1 MRALPQLG
9 FVEAVKL
16 ASSRILDFKGRSRRS
31 EFWWWILIVMIANWT
46 LTSFVS
52 DLLISSII
60 ATIVMFF
67 GLAATAR
74 LVMFFGLAAT
84 ARRLQDADKS
94 AWWVYISYAL
104 GIISNI
110 YSATSP
116 AIKNLMEDATNGSFD
131 PDTVIKVWGH
141 NAGELLFLSG
151 VSILFAIFAL
161 IVFIM
166 CLKDSEPQTTEHG
179 DSPKYVDE

>member
-1 MRALPQLG
+1 MKALPQLG

-31 EFWWWILIVMIANWT
+31 EFWWWIPIILILNWVLSS
-46 LTSFVS
+46 LT
-52 DLLISSII
+52 DNLLVNGIIS
-60 ATIVMFF
+60 TIVMFF
-67 GLAATAR
+67 GLS
-74 LVMFFGLAAT
+74 AT

-104 GIISNI
+104 GIVNTVVA
-110 YSATSP
+110 ATSP
-116 AIKNLMEDATNGSFD
+116 AINTLMEDAANGSFD
-131 PDTVIKVWGH
+131 SDTILKVWGG
-141 NAGELLFLSG
+141 NAGEMLFYSASG
-151 VSILFAIFAL
+151 ILFAIVAL

-166 CLKDSEPQTTEHG
+166 CLKDSEPQTTEYG

>member
-9 FVEAVKL
+9 FVEAIRL

-31 EFWWWILIVMIANWT
+31 EFWWWILIVLVANWT

-52 DLLISSII
+52 ELLIGSVI
-60 ATIVMFF
+60 ANMEMFF
-67 GLAATAR
+67 G
-74 LVMFFGLAAT
+74 VAAT

-166 CLKDSEPQTTEHG
+166 CLKDSDPQTTEHG

>member
-1 MRALPQLG
+1 MRVLPHLG

-31 EFWWWILIVMIANWT
+31 EFWWWILIVLVANWT

-60 ATIVMFF
+60 ATI
-67 GLAATAR
+67 
-74 LVMFFGLAAT
+74 VMFFGLAAT

>member
-31 EFWWWILIVMIANWT
+31 EFWWWILIVLVANWT

-67 GLAATAR
+67 GLA
-74 LVMFFGLAAT
+74 VT

-110 YSATSP
+110 YTATSP

-131 PDTVIKVWGH
+131 PDNVIKVWGH

-179 DSPKYVDE
+179 DSPKYVNE

>member
-31 EFWWWILIVMIANWT
+31 EFWWWILIVLIANLT
-46 LTSFVS
+46 LISFVS
-52 DLLISSII
+52 DLMISSII
-60 ATIVMFF
+60 STIIMFF
-67 GLAATAR
+67 GLA
-74 LVMFFGLAAT
+74 VT

-116 AIKNLMEDATNGSFD
+116 AIKNLMEVVTNGSFD

-179 DSPKYVDE
+179 DSPKYVYE

>member
-31 EFWWWILIVMIANWT
+31 EFWWWILIVLIANLT
-46 LTSFVS
+46 LISFVS
-52 DLLISSII
+52 DLMISSII
-60 ATIVMFF
+60 STIIMFF
-67 GLAATAR
+67 GLA
-74 LVMFFGLAAT
+74 VT

-179 DSPKYVDE
+179 DSPKYVYE

>member
-1 MRALPQLG
+1 MKALPQLG

-31 EFWWWILIVMIANWT
+31 EFWWWIPIILILNWVLSS
-46 LTSFVS
+46 LT
-52 DLLISSII
+52 DNLLVNGIIS
-60 ATIVMFF
+60 TIVMFF
-67 GLAATAR
+67 GLS
-74 LVMFFGLAAT
+74 AT

-104 GIISNI
+104 GIVNTVVA
-110 YSATSP
+110 ATSP
-116 AIKNLMEDATNGSFD
+116 AINTLMEDAASGSFD
-131 PDTVIKVWGH
+131 SDTILKVWGG
-141 NAGELLFLSG
+141 NAGEMLFYSASG
-151 VSILFAIFAL
+151 ILFAIVAL

>member
-31 EFWWWILIVMIANWT
+31 EFWWWILIVLVANWT

-67 GLAATAR
+67 GLA
-74 LVMFFGLAAT
+74 VT

-94 AWWVYISYAL
+94 AWWVYISYVL

>member
-1 MRALPQLG
+1 MKALPQLG

-31 EFWWWILIVMIANWT
+31 EFWWWIPIILIANWVLSS
-46 LTSFVS
+46 LT
-52 DLLISSII
+52 DNLLVNGII
-60 ATIVMFF
+60 ATI
-67 GLAATAR
+67 
-74 LVMFFGLAAT
+74 VMFFGLAAT

-104 GIISNI
+104 GILNTVVA
-110 YSATSP
+110 ATSP
-116 AIKNLMEDATNGSFD
+116 AMNKLTKGFSSGSFD
-131 PDTVIKVWGH
+131 QESILKIWGG
-141 NAGELLFLSG
+141 NAGEMLFY
-151 VSILFAIFAL
+151 SITSFLFAIFAL

-166 CLKDSEPQTTEHG
+166 CLKDSEPQTTEYG

>member
-31 EFWWWILIVMIANWT
+31 EFWWWILIVLVANWT

-60 ATIVMFF
+60 ATI
-67 GLAATAR
+67 
-74 LVMFFGLAAT
+74 VMFFGLAAT

-116 AIKNLMEDATNGSFD
+116 SIKNLMEDATNGSFD

>member
-31 EFWWWILIVMIANWT
+31 EFWWWILIVLIANLT
-46 LTSFVS
+46 LISFVS
-52 DLLISSII
+52 DLMISSII
-60 ATIVMFF
+60 STIIMFF
-67 GLAATAR
+67 GLA
-74 LVMFFGLAAT
+74 VT

-141 NAGELLFLSG
+141 NAGELLFLSD

-179 DSPKYVDE
+179 DSPKNVNE

>member
-9 FVEAVKL
+9 FLEAIKL

-67 GLAATAR
+67 GLA
-74 LVMFFGLAAT
+74 VT

-94 AWWVYISYAL
+94 AWWVYISYAI

>member
-31 EFWWWILIVMIANWT
+31 EFWWWILIVLVANWT

-67 GLAATAR
+67 GLA
-74 LVMFFGLAAT
+74 VT

-110 YSATSP
+110 YTATSP

-179 DSPKYVDE
+179 DSPKYVNE

>member
-31 EFWWWILIVMIANWT
+31 EFWWWILIVLVANWT

-67 GLAATAR
+67 GLA
-74 LVMFFGLAAT
+74 VT

-131 PDTVIKVWGH
+131 PDNVIKVWGH

>member
-31 EFWWWILIVMIANWT
+31 EFWWWMLIVLVANWT

-67 GLAATAR
+67 GLA
-74 LVMFFGLAAT
+74 VT
-84 ARRLQDADKS
+84 ARRLHDADKS
-94 AWWVYISYAL
+94 AWWVYISYVL

-110 YSATSP
+110 FVATSP
-116 AIKNLMEDATNGSFD
+116 TINKLVEEATSGSLDEKVIQKILANG
-131 PDTVIKVWGH
+131 
-141 NAGELLFLSG
+141 AGEMALYTC
-151 VSILFAIFAL
+151 VSLLFAIFAL

-179 DSPKYVDE
+179 DSPKYVNE

>member
-9 FVEAVKL
+9 FVEAIKL

-31 EFWWWILIVMIANWT
+31 EFWWWMLVIIIANWVLSN
-46 LTSFVS
+46 LTSN
-52 DLLISSII
+52 LLVSSII

-67 GLAATAR
+67 GLAC
-74 LVMFFGLAAT
+74 T

-104 GIISNI
+104 GIANNI
-110 YSATSP
+110 FVATSP
-116 AIKNLMEDATNGSFD
+116 AMNKLMEEATSGSMNEKTIQKIMANG
-131 PDTVIKVWGH
+131 
-141 NAGELLFLSG
+141 AGELGISFIIGLLF
-151 VSILFAIFAL
+151 FIFAL
-161 IVFIM
+161 IVFFM

-179 DSPKYVDE
+179 DSPKYVYE

>member
-1 MRALPQLG
+1 MQALPQLG

-31 EFWWWILIVMIANWT
+31 EFWWWIPIILILNWVLSS
-46 LTSFVS
+46 LT
-52 DLLISSII
+52 DNLLVNGIIS
-60 ATIVMFF
+60 TIVMFF
-67 GLAATAR
+67 GLS
-74 LVMFFGLAAT
+74 AT

-104 GIISNI
+104 GIVNTVVA
-110 YSATSP
+110 ATSP
-116 AIKNLMEDATNGSFD
+116 AINTLMEDAANGSFD
-131 PDTVIKVWGH
+131 SDTILKVWGG
-141 NAGELLFLSG
+141 NAGEMLFYSASG
-151 VSILFAIFAL
+151 ILFAIVAL

-166 CLKDSEPQTTEHG
+166 CLKDSEPQTTEYG

>member
-31 EFWWWILIVMIANWT
+31 EFWWWILIVLVANWT

-60 ATIVMFF
+60 ATI
-67 GLAATAR
+67 
-74 LVMFFGLAAT
+74 VMFFGLAAT

-131 PDTVIKVWGH
+131 PDNVIKVWGH

-166 CLKDSEPQTTEHG
+166 CLKDSEPQTTEYG
-179 DSPKYVDE
+179 DSPKYVDD

>member
-31 EFWWWILIVMIANWT
+31 EFWWWILIVLVANWT

-60 ATIVMFF
+60 ATI
-67 GLAATAR
+67 
-74 LVMFFGLAAT
+74 VMFFGLAAT

-116 AIKNLMEDATNGSFD
+116 AIKNLMEDAANGSFD
-131 PDTVIKVWGH
+131 PDNVIKVWGH

-161 IVFIM
+161 IVFIL
-166 CLKDSEPQTTEHG
+166 CLKDSDPQTTEHG
-179 DSPKYVDE
+179 DSPKYVNE

>member
-67 GLAATAR
+67 GLA
-74 LVMFFGLAAT
+74 VT

>member
-9 FVEAVKL
+9 FLEAIKL

-67 GLAATAR
+67 GLA
-74 LVMFFGLAAT
+74 VT